1 MSRFAWIVVGL
12 ATIGVV
18 AAIVV
23 AVIGVGGSGSV
34 PPTATAYPCPQATP
48 ELLAVQPVTSPTNEL
63 TQTISVSLGN
73 GESISVETASGIFS
87 AEATTPFTD
96 IEIELLP
103 ATTHELTVSGVVAE
117 IQQGDCTYGGY
128 TLSTTV
134 DRNGDPLVIVTE

>member
-1 MSRFAWIVVGL
+1 MSRLAWIVVGL
-12 ATIGVV
+12 ATIGVI
-18 AAIVV
+18 AAIAV
-23 AVIGVGGSGSV
+23 ALLGVGGDSV

-73 GESISVETASGIFS
+73 GESISVETASGTFS

-96 IEIELLP
+96 IEIELQP
-103 ATTHELTVSGVVAE
+103 ATTHELTVSGTVAE
-117 IQQGDCTYGGY
+117 IQQNGCTYGGY